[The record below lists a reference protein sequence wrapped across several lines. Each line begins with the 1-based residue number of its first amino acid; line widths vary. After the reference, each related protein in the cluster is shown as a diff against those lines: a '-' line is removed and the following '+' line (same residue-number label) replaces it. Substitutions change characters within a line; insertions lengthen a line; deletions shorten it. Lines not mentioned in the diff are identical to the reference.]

1 MGEGELDDADSERA
15 STVRTTRHHTTRM
28 TSSRTTIATVALTL
42 ALATSGVAGCASD
55 DGARRSSEHAPS
67 GIRAADDAERPP
79 GAAKRRADDPSGM
92 HLETELGVLETADV
106 EETLQGRLDD
116 VRGCYRRAGKAQDYA
131 GGRVLLRFLV
141 AGDGHVDDVWVV
153 ESTLGNYS
161 VERCVVDIGRHVVFG
176 APTGNRATTFE
187 YPIEF
192 RSTNETA
199 VLDIDGLKVEHD
211 LGSFLPQ
218 LASCGPVA
226 KQSVAAVMYIEPT
239 GFPGSVGL
247 AASTTLDE
255 PAADCVVQAIRRWKM
270 SAVLP
275 GHVLRVSFN
284 IPTVM
289 AQAEAP
295 PRPPAVSSASG
306 RRRHR

>member
-1 MGEGELDDADSERA
+1 MK
-15 STVRTTRHHTTRM
+15 RT
-28 TSSRTTIATVALTL
+28 SRTIASLSLTL

-55 DGARRSSEHAPS
+55 EGARRSGEHERA
-67 GIRAADDAERPP
+67 GIRKEDENSPTGETR
-79 GAAKRRADDPSGM
+79 RRADDPSGM

-106 EETLQGRLDD
+106 EETLQGHLAD
-116 VRGCYRRAGKAQDYA
+116 VRACYRRAGKAQDYA

-153 ESTLGNYS
+153 ESSLGNYS
-161 VERCVVDIGRHVVFG
+161 VERCVVDIGRHLVFG

-192 RSTNETA
+192 RSTNQMA

-211 LGSFLPQ
+211 IAAFLPQ
-218 LASCGPVA
+218 LASCGRVA
-226 KQSVAAVMYIEPT
+226 SQAVAAIMYIEPN

-247 AASTTLDE
+247 AAGATLDE
-255 PAADCVVQAIRRWKM
+255 AAADCVVQTIRRWKM

-275 GHVLRVSFN
+275 DHVLRANFT
-284 IPTVM
+284 IPTVI
-289 AQAEAP
+289 AQADVP
-295 PRPPAVSSASG
+295 PRQHVVSSASG